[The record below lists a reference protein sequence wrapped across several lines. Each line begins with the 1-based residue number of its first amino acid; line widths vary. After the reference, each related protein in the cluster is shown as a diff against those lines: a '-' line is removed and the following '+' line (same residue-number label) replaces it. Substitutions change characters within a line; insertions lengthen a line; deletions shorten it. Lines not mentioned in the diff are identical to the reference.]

1 MFTSRILNLHDMD
14 RKVLLMILD
23 GWGEGKHN
31 WTNAIY
37 TQGAPYIDSLRARY
51 PFSHLQACGEYVG
64 LPDGQMG
71 NSEVGHL
78 NLGAGRVVYQDLV
91 KINMACRE
99 HKLLENPEIK
109 AVYDYASKNGKQLH
123 LMGLAS
129 MGGVHSSLAHV
140 YEFLAV
146 AKQYGI
152 EKVFV
157 HCFMDGRD
165 TDPKSGKGFVEELEK
180 NMAATTGK
188 VASICGRYYAM
199 DRDKRWER
207 IKLAYDMLVKGEGAK
222 FSSASEAIQ
231 ASYDEGVTDEFI
243 KPVCIT
249 GADGKPVGTIQE
261 DDAVIFFNFRND
273 RAREITSV
281 LTQEDMPDF
290 GMKTLPL
297 YYCCLTPYDDKF
309 HGLHILF
316 NKENVQD
323 TLGETV
329 AKAGKR
335 QLRIAETEKYAHVT
349 FFFNGGREDR
359 FENEDRILVNSP
371 KVPTYDL
378 LPEMSAQEVTEKLTE
393 VLKTG
398 KEDMVILNFANG
410 DMVGH
415 TGVFQAICRAVAKV
429 DKCVEE
435 VVETAIANDYAV
447 LLTADHGNADHAY
460 NDDGTPNTAHSLNT
474 VQFIVINAGVD
485 HVKDGKLADVAP
497 TILKLMGIPQPAAMT
512 GEPLV

>member
-1 MFTSRILNLHDMD
+1 MD

-37 TQGAPYIDSLRARY
+37 TQGAPYIESLREKY

-91 KINMACRE
+91 KINIACRE
-99 HKLLENPEIK
+99 HRLLENAEIK
-109 AVYDYASKNGKQLH
+109 AAFDYVAKTGKQLH

-129 MGGVHSSLAHV
+129 MGGVHSSLSHV
-140 YEFLAV
+140 YEFLSV
-146 AKQYGI
+146 AKQYGLG
-152 EKVFV
+152 KVFV

-165 TDPKSGKGFVEELEK
+165 TDPKSGKGFVAELEQK
-180 NMAATTGK
+180 MAETTGK
-188 VASICGRYYAM
+188 VASVCGRYYAM

-207 IKLAYDMLVKGEGAK
+207 VKLAYDLLVKGEGAK
-222 FSSASEAIQ
+222 FTSATEGIE
-231 ASYDEGVTDEFI
+231 ASYSEGVTDEFI
-243 KPVCIT
+243 KPISVI
-249 GADGKPVGTIQE
+249 GADGNPVGTIQE
-261 DDAVIFFNFRND
+261 GDAVIFFNFRND

-281 LTQEDMPDF
+281 LTQEDMPDY

-297 YYCCLTPYDDKF
+297 YYCCFTPYDDKF
-309 HGLHILF
+309 KGLHILF
-316 NKENVQD
+316 DKENVQE
-323 TLGETV
+323 TLGEV
-329 AKAGKR
+329 VSKAGKR

-349 FFFNGGREDR
+349 FFFNGGRETP
-359 FENEDRILVNSP
+359 FENEDRILVSSP
-371 KVPTYDL
+371 KVATYDL
-378 LPEMSAQEVTEKLTE
+378 LPEMSAPEVTEKLVE
-393 VLKTG
+393 AINSE
-398 KEDMVILNFANG
+398 KEDMIILNFANG

-415 TGVFQAICRAVAKV
+415 TGVFPAICRAVARV
-429 DKCVEE
+429 DRCVKE
-435 VVETAIANDYAV
+435 VVEAAIAHGYAV
-447 LLTADHGNADHAY
+447 LLTADHGNADHAF
-460 NDDGTPNTAHSLNT
+460 NDDSTPNTAHSLNP

-512 GEPLV
+512 GEPLI